1 MADIGRA
8 KRAATAFVK
17 GMRHAFSHFDD
28 NTEDVATEIERM
40 ADELENTD
48 EPTEIIGL
56 VDEIDAVIDTLN
68 I

>member
-28 NTEDVATEIERM
+28 NTQDLATNIERL

-48 EPTEIIGL
+48 EPTEIIG
-56 VDEIDAVIDTLN
+56 AC
-68 I
+68 